1 MKITC
6 SICLEALNF
15 SLEEISVTICG
26 HIFHRSCLEQWNRQ
40 SPSLRLSS
48 SCPVCRKVINK
59 RSTVKKLFP
68 NVNEEQDLNEL
79 MLTTLQQLNLN
90 FQTSVSSYEAEKLRL
105 QSELAKSEKDRV
117 GLLREVNYLRT
128 KISKTKT
135 ADKFCQSEIVHDDL
149 ISKKN

>member
-6 SICLEALNF
+6 SICLETFDF
-15 SLEEISVTICG
+15 SQEEISVTNCG

-40 SPSLRLSS
+40 CFSQRQSS
-48 SCPVCRKVINK
+48 SCPQCRKGINQ

-68 NVNEEQDLNEL
+68 NVNEEQGLNEL
-79 MLTTLQQLNLN
+79 MLTTLQQLNLS
-90 FQTSVSSYEAEKLRL
+90 FQTSVSNFEAEKLRL

-135 ADKFCQSEIVHDDL
+135 ADQSCQSEIVHDDL
-149 ISKKN
+149 TSKKS